1 MKVEIRQGSFN
12 PFEEIERHQSSSG
25 HTGIFGATSCFIGT
39 MRDFNDDAAV
49 TGMNLEYYPGMTET
63 HIKRICE
70 QATEKW
76 SLLDVLVIHRVGEIN
91 IGDSIVVIAVWATH
105 RGDASDA
112 CRFIIEDLKS
122 KAPFWK
128 KEQLEE
134 GDRWVSN
141 NTSGYVKGED

>member
-1 MKVEIRQGSFN
+1 MKVEIRSEAFD
-12 PFEEIERHQSSSG
+12 PFEEIAQYQTSTE
-25 HTGIFGATSCFIGT
+25 HTGKFGATSCFIGT
-39 MRDFNDDAAV
+39 MRDFNDDATV
-49 TGMNLEYYPGMTET
+49 TGMNLEYYPGMTEA

-70 QATEKW
+70 EAQQKW
-76 SLLDVLVIHRVGEIN
+76 SLLDVLVIHRVGEIS

-128 KEQLEE
+128 KEHLEE
-134 GDRWVSN
+134 GDRWVEG
-141 NTSGYVKGED
+141 NTSGYVNEG